1 MLLLRNT
8 ANFVKVNS
16 PEINQNALIANVS
29 SCKKTSPNFPNRQ
42 ERKQTIKNKQIST
55 ESC

>member
-42 ERKQTIKNKQIST
+42 ERKQIIKNKQIST